1 MKRKLLLIMG
11 VSVIVLISGG
21 FLTWFFFFNQPPTPQ
36 DEKPDLTISNYT
48 LENDNLT
55 VTIANIGKRNVQDA
69 SIMVTMGMVTYY
81 QIMIV
86 YLNEVSLAVNESFV
100 FTITFTDFKDELV
113 SGELYIVNIQLDNG
127 NHIDELS
134 ETNNSLSIEYYYEE
148 DILLISG
155 SGITA
160 NYSMTL
166 TEVKSDKYT
175 QVKNHT
181 YQVKNSLDIEFDLV
195 FSGVSL
201 WSILEVEALLSG
213 TPAELTFQ
221 FVASDGYSSPSPLN
235 LSLAQSFPDLVIIA
249 YEEDGNPLIDD
260 GPLRSVVNQSLLMS
274 GQYASQYALKHLTEI
289 IIS

>member
-181 YQVKNSLDIEFDLV
+181 YHLKNSLDIEYDLV

-274 GQYASQYALKHLTEI
+274 GQYASQYSVQHLTEI

>member
-181 YQVKNSLDIEFDLV
+181 YQLKNSLDIEYDLV

-274 GQYASQYALKHLTEI
+274 GQYASQYCLQQLTEI